1 MTTSASQ
8 ANRQG
13 RSSTAAYV
21 SPTPESRVI
30 EFSAPEKSIGA
41 LDPQHA
47 ARLLAASCDL
57 GLVIDAGGVIRDV
70 CAGADEFPFAKDWL
84 GRKWLDAVTV
94 ESRPKVEDLLREAMD
109 QPIARAREIN
119 HRLSNG
125 QDLPI
130 RYSAFRIGKTDRVV
144 AVGRDLRAIGQL
156 QQRLVEAQ
164 RATESEFLR
173 LRSAET
179 RYRILFQTSEEAVLI
194 VDAATLKTMDANPA
208 AAALAETTSGKLVG
222 RPLVDVFDA
231 SVREALSAELESVR
245 SVGRVSAVRAK
256 LANQRE
262 CWLSASLFRHEDSA
276 HVLVRLT
283 QSSGESAIAPAVKS
297 QALQALDSLP
307 DAFVVVDGERRVV
320 DANAAFLEMTESP
333 SLAQARGQPLD
344 RWLGRTGV
352 DVSVLFSN
360 LREHGSVRDFV
371 TAVRSDYGA
380 SEEVEVSAA
389 AAAASGDSPC
399 YGLVLR
405 SRARSGG
412 SRGVDAPLGPEQAR
426 SAEQLSE
433 LVGRVPLKD
442 LVRETVEITER
453 MCIEAS
459 LRLTG
464 DNRAAAAQMLG
475 LSRQSLYDKLRRYD
489 LGDLPQAEPDDERQ

>member
-1 MTTSASQ
+1 MTAGQ

-13 RSSTAAYV
+13 RSTTAAYL
-21 SPTPESRVI
+21 PHAPESRVI
-30 EFSAPEKSIGA
+30 EFSAPEKTIGA
-41 LDPQHA
+41 LDPHHA

-57 GLVIDAGGVIRDV
+57 GLVVDASGVIRDV
-70 CAGADEFPFAKDWL
+70 CAGAKEFPFARDWL
-84 GRKWLDAVTV
+84 GRKWAETVTV
-94 ESRPKVEDLLREAMD
+94 ESRPKVEDLLREALE
-109 QPIARAREIN
+109 QPVARSREIN
-119 HRLSNG
+119 HRLANG

-130 RYSAFRIGKTDRVV
+130 RYSAFRIGATDRVV

-194 VDAATLKTMDANPA
+194 VDAASLKTVDANPA
-208 AAALAETTSGKLVG
+208 AAALVETTSGKLVG
-222 RPLVDVFDA
+222 RALTDFFDA
-231 SVREALSAELESVR
+231 SGRDALNAELESVR

-276 HVLVRLT
+276 QIMVRLT
-283 QSSGESAIAPAVKS
+283 LSASETAREPAAKS
-297 QALQALDSLP
+297 LALQALDALP
-307 DAFVVVDGERRVV
+307 DAFVVVDAERRVI

-333 SLAQARGQPLD
+333 TLAQARGQPLD

-360 LREHGSVRDFV
+360 LREHGAVRDFV
-371 TAVRSDYGA
+371 TAIRSDYGA
-380 SEEVEVSAA
+380 VEEIEVSAA
-389 AAAASGDSPC
+389 ASPAGDGAC

-405 SRARSGG
+405 SRVRSGAAKAA
-412 SRGVDAPLGPEQAR
+412 DAPLGPEQAR

-475 LSRQSLYDKLRRYD
+475 LSRQSLYDKLRRYS
-489 LGDLPQAEPDDERQ
+489 LGDLPQGEDDEERR

>member
-1 MTTSASQ
+1 MSAGGQ

-13 RSSTAAYV
+13 RSATAAYL
-21 SPTPESRVI
+21 SHAPESRVI
-30 EFSAPEKSIGA
+30 EFSAPEKTIGA

-57 GLVIDAGGVIRDV
+57 GLVVDASGVIRDV
-70 CAGADEFPFAKDWL
+70 CAGANEFPFARDWL
-84 GRKWLDAVTV
+84 GRKWAETVTV
-94 ESRPKVEDLLREAMD
+94 ESRPKVEDLLREALE
-109 QPIARAREIN
+109 QPVARSREIN

-130 RYSAFRIGKTDRVV
+130 RYSAFRIGSTDRVV
-144 AVGRDLRAIGQL
+144 AVGRDLRAISQL

-194 VDAATLKTMDANPA
+194 VDAASLKTVDANPA
-208 AAALAETTSGKLVG
+208 AAALVETTSGKLVG
-222 RPLVDVFDA
+222 RALTDFFDA
-231 SVREALSAELESVR
+231 SGRDALNAELESVR

-276 HVLVRLT
+276 QIMVRLT
-283 QSSGESAIAPAVKS
+283 LSASESAREPAAKS
-297 QALQALDSLP
+297 IALQALDALP
-307 DAFVVVDGERRVV
+307 DAFVVVDAERRVI

-333 SLAQARGQPLD
+333 TLAQARGQPLD

-360 LREHGSVRDFV
+360 LREHGAVRDFV
-371 TAVRSDYGA
+371 TAIRSDYGA
-380 SEEVEVSAA
+380 VEEIEVSAT
-389 AAAASGDSPC
+389 ASPAGEGAC

-405 SRARSGG
+405 SRVRSGAKAA
-412 SRGVDAPLGPEQAR
+412 DAPLGPDQAR

-475 LSRQSLYDKLRRYD
+475 LSRQSLYDKLRRYS
-489 LGDLPQAEPDDERQ
+489 LGDLPQSEDDDERR